1 MLNQL
6 SEFRIQNGTL
16 ITSTDLVY
24 FSKPPVYEVI
34 RLLDGIPM
42 FFEGHMERMRH
53 SLEMI
58 GEVELIPKDL
68 VLKGIQTLVSETN
81 IRDNNV
87 RIEIG
92 RDQNNQFVWVLFLVV
107 SYYPEKSEYT
117 NGVKTVTTEVERKDP
132 HAKIYRTEF
141 TEKIN
146 HLRKENEAFEVILIN
161 HLGHVTEGSRS
172 NLFFIK
178 ENKVYTAKTADVLV
192 GITRSKILEII
203 GDLKIEIVE
212 KDIAFTSLS
221 EFEACFLTGTSI
233 HLLPISR
240 IDNIIYTSTQ
250 HPVMLKIFEALEK
263 YIQNDIDQTRRIL

>member
-16 ITSTDLVY
+16 ITSTDFVN

-42 FFEGHMERMRH
+42 FFEGHMERMHH

-58 GEVELIPKDL
+58 GEAELLPKEL
-68 VLKGIQTLVSETN
+68 VLKGIQTLVSVTN
-81 IRDNNV
+81 IRDNNI

-92 RDQNNQFVWVLFLVV
+92 RDQHNQFVWTLFLVV
-107 SYYPEKSEYT
+107 SYYPDKIEYEK
-117 NGVKTVTTEVERKDP
+117 GVKTVTVEVERKEP

-146 HLRKENEAFEVILIN
+146 HLRKVNDAFEVILIN
-161 HLGHVTEGSRS
+161 HFGHVTEGSRS

-178 ENKVYTAKTADVLV
+178 ENKVYTAKTVDVLV

-203 GDLKIEIVE
+203 GELKIEIVE
-212 KDIAFTSLS
+212 MDIAFTSLS
-221 EFEACFLTGTSI
+221 DFEACFLTGTSI

-240 IDNIIYTSTQ
+240 IDNIIYPSTQ
-250 HPVMLKIFEALEK
+250 HPVMLRIFEALEK